1 VEHDWPGHTIATT
14 RPTLLPDSGDVCCY
28 LPPVTQIPP
37 GWHPDPAGQQPGQ
50 PPQLRWW
57 DGTQWTDHLAPAQPQ
72 QPAPTV
78 GWGQVGQPTPQGT
91 QPYAGQPYAPVAGLD
106 VPTTPDGQRLAGWWW
121 RVLAYV
127 IDGLVI
133 GVAGSVVSFPAQ
145 AGMQDD
151 LRVLQDEMQRRLDA
165 NPDDTGALGDY
176 FHGMVDVFHDHAL
189 ALSLPGIVIGALYF
203 GILLRWKGATLGML
217 ATGLRV
223 RLRER
228 PGQLPWSTVVVRVT
242 VQVLIYNVLLMVG
255 LLSGSLALLGL
266 LVAALTI
273 FQFLN
278 YLWPL
283 WDSKKQALHDKAAR
297 TNVVKVR

>member
-1 VEHDWPGHTIATT
+1 
-14 RPTLLPDSGDVCCY
+14 
-28 LPPVTQIPP
+28 VTQIPP

-50 PPQLRWW
+50 PAQLRWW

-78 GWGQVGQPTPQGT
+78 GWVQVG
-91 QPYAGQPYAPVAGLD
+91 QPYAGQPYAGQPYAGQPYAGQGHAPVAGLD

-127 IDGLVI
+127 IDGVVLAVVGNIVSIRAQI
-133 GVAGSVVSFPAQ
+133 GVQ
-145 AGMQDD
+145 EDIQT
-151 LRVLQDEMQRRLDA
+151 LTDEFERRIDA
-165 NPDDTGALGDY
+165 NPDDTAAFGDL
-176 FHGMVDVFHDHAL
+176 FHGIADTMHDHAL
-189 ALSLPGIVIGALYF
+189 ALSLPSLILGVLYF

-228 PGQLPWSTVVVRVT
+228 PGTLPTGAVVARVGL
-242 VQVLIYNVLLMVG
+242 QVGIVGVLNLVG
-255 LLSGSLALLGL
+255 LLSGSLALILVLSLGGL
-266 LVAALTI
+266 LFML
-273 FQFLN
+273 LN